1 MLMGRNKWLEF
12 FLWSSVT
19 LKSKDVEK
27 GKKAFLQRKRSS
39 HRKEEYFHAEKN
51 YKISTYMLIK
61 TLDDCMSTFRSER
74 KYISEKIRK

>member
-1 MLMGRNKWLEF
+1 MLMGRNKRLEF

-39 HRKEEYFHAEKN
+39 LRKEEYFHA
-51 YKISTYMLIK
+51 
-61 TLDDCMSTFRSER
+61 
-74 KYISEKIRK
+74 